1 MNQQDLPHATDA
13 QPASHEAADGSTPH
27 ECEFCS
33 PEPQIMPD
41 PWDVDSRDAH
51 ESKD

>member
-1 MNQQDLPHATDA
+1 MNQHDQTYATDP
-13 QPASHEAADGSTPH
+13 QPAGYELTDGTGPH

-41 PWDVDSRDAH
+41 PWDLETGDDG
-51 ESKD
+51 ESAD